1 MTRIGSKK
9 SLVYKLGIKDGFKA
23 YIHNPPTGFHTVLG
37 RLPKNV
43 VELEKPIS
51 DTDFILIFTQ
61 SKKELTDLYPK
72 MMNYLA
78 PEGVIWVCW
87 PKESAM
93 MKSDLTGKIVRD
105 TGVNN
110 GMSDVKVSSID
121 DIWSGLKF
129 VKKIKEK

>member
-9 SLVYKLGIKDGFKA
+9 SLVYKLGIKDGFKV
-23 YIHNPPTGFHTVLG
+23 YMHNPPTGFHTVLG

-43 VELEKPIS
+43 VELDKPVP
-51 DTDFILIFTQ
+51 DTDFILIFSQ
-61 SKKELTDLYPK
+61 AKKEVGDLYPK

-87 PKESAM
+87 PKESAQ
-93 MKSDLTGKIVRD
+93 MKSDLNGKVVRD

-110 GMSDVKVSSID
+110 GMNDVKVSSID
-121 DIWSGLKF
+121 DTWSGLKF
-129 VKKIKEK
+129 VRKTKEK